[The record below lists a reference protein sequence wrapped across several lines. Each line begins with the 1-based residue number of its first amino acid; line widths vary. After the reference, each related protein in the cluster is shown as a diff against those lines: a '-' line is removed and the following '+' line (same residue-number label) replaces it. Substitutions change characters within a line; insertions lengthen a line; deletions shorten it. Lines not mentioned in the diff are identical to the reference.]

1 MSHFGRSIP
10 IKTCV
15 KQLLVFF
22 HGGFLWIG
30 NPIPVDL
37 ELIALITGLPF
48 AGMDPMPLLRKDQE
62 ASIVVQ
68 MKEKYDV
75 VRENI

>member
-1 MSHFGRSIP
+1 MPHFGCKIQINTS
-10 IKTCV
+10 V
-15 KQLLVFF
+15 KKLLVFF
-22 HGGFLWIG
+22 HGGFLWLVK
-30 NPIPVDL
+30 PISIDL
-37 ELIALITGLPF
+37 ELIAIIIGLPF